1 MPLAFAAMRRDY
13 LVVIAATVF
22 VCVLIWATLDHD
34 PVTDL
39 RALLSLVR

>member
-1 MPLAFAAMRRDY
+1 MRRDY

-34 PVTDL
+34 AAGDV
-39 RALLSLVR
+39 RELLNLVR